1 MKILVTGGAG
11 FIGSHLTRALLA
23 KGHAVAV
30 LDNLHTGLRE
40 NVPLGAAFAEMDVRD
55 ERLGAWLS
63 AEKFDAVVH
72 LAGQT
77 MVNVSVDEPYYDADV
92 NVLGTVNLLEGCR
105 KSGVRR
111 VVFASTAAVYGDVG
125 QLPVLESQP
134 VGPLSFYG
142 LSKHTVERYLAL
154 YQALYGLEY
163 VALRFANVYGERQG
177 DGGEGGVISIF
188 AKRVARGEAI
198 VVHGDGGQTR
208 DFVYAG
214 DVAEGICCALET
226 KAVNCVYHLSTQTEV
241 SVNALVALLRE
252 LAGGEIEVSH
262 GPARPGDIYRS
273 MLSNARAA
281 EGLGWRPVVPLEEG
295 LARTF
300 AYFAKTRE
308 ARG

>member
-1 MKILVTGGAG
+1 MKVLVTGGAG

-23 KGHAVAV
+23 KGHAVVA
-30 LDNLHTGLRE
+30 LDNLHTGLCE
-40 NVPLGAAFAEMDVRD
+40 NVPQGVALAEMDVRD
-55 ERLGAWLS
+55 AKLGAWLCE
-63 AEKFDAVVH
+63 ARFDAVVH

-77 MVNVSVDEPYYDADV
+77 MVNVSLDEPHYDADV

-111 VVFASTAAVYGDVG
+111 VVFASTAAVYGDAVE
-125 QLPVLESQP
+125 LPLLESRP

-142 LSKHTVERYLAL
+142 LSKYTAERYLAL
-154 YQALYGLEY
+154 YRSLYGLEY

-214 DVAEGICCALET
+214 DVAEGICRALEA
-226 KAVNCVYHLSTQTEV
+226 KAANCVYHLSTQTEV
-241 SVNALVALLRE
+241 SVNALAELLRA
-252 LAGGEIEVSH
+252 LAGGKLAVSY

-273 MLSNARAA
+273 TLSNAKAA
-281 EGLGWRPVVPLEEG
+281 EGLGWRPAVSLEEG

-300 AYFAKTRE
+300 AYFAKTQEPR
-308 ARG
+308 A